1 MAKWGEGD
9 PRWIVE
15 ERPDATNV
23 NNWHWTEK
31 NATPWSKERLH
42 QLFKDFKIGNLKFL
56 PKSNLFPWILA
67 GQGEIECEVNAVDTC
82 TGEATVNNR
91 KGKLIFFYEWEL
103 VLKWSGRLLGNSKL
117 SHKGKLTIPNLS
129 EENELSDVEITV
141 TIDESNDE
149 SETLKQFMY
158 NVGRDKVRQQLGAY
172 IRELKEEY
180 SKNLILPKK
189 GAEDSQQA
197 VNANANAHSQE
208 ASNARNAAQKAA
220 SNTSLS
226 SPKGSNSAVGCKLD
240 VRTLSMT
247 EEFRCRA
254 NDLYNVLTRSD
265 MLTAF
270 TRAPAKVDAV
280 RGGEFALYGGTVLGK
295 FEELVPEKKIQ
306 QSWRLKNWA
315 SGHYSNVVIE
325 LEETSS
331 STMMTLMQ
339 TGIPASE
346 YDAMKTN
353 WHRYYWHSIKQTFGF
368 GSSISDAL

>member
-31 NATPWSKERLH
+31 NATTWSKDRLH
-42 QLFKDFKIGNLKFL
+42 QLFKDLKIGND
-56 PKSNLFPWILA
+56 
-67 GQGEIECEVNAVDTC
+67 IECVVDTVDKC

-103 VLKWSGRLLGNSKL
+103 VLKWSGKLLKNSKL

-129 EENELSDVEITV
+129 EENDLSDVEITV

-149 SETLKQFMY
+149 SEALKQFMY
-158 NVGRDKVRQQLGAY
+158 NVGRDRVRQQLGAY

-189 GAEDSQQA
+189 GDDSKSSVGA
-197 VNANANAHSQE
+197 TNANVTEVN
-208 ASNARNAAQKAA
+208 NARNAAQKAS
-220 SNTSLS
+220 SNTSVAA
-226 SPKGSNSAVGCKLD
+226 PKGNISGVGCKLD

-247 EEFRCRA
+247 EEFHCNA
-254 NDLYNVLTRSD
+254 NDLYNALTKPD
-265 MLTAF
+265 MVTAF

-280 RGGEFALYGGTVLGK
+280 RGGEFVLYGGNVLGK

-306 QSWRLKNWA
+306 QSWRLKNWS
-315 SGHYSNVVIE
+315 SGHYSNVIIE

-331 STMMTLMQ
+331 STMMTLKQ

-353 WHRYYWHSIKQTFGF
+353 WYRYYWHSIKQTFGF
-368 GSSISDAL
+368 GTSISDAL